1 MPEKTPLF
9 EIHRQ
14 MGAKLVDY
22 SGWTMPIQYTSSLK
36 EHTAVREA
44 AGLFD
49 ASHMG
54 EFELRGKRAI
64 EAVNHLVCN
73 DVSQCVDGQA
83 MYAGLLNEAGGFVD
97 DVIVYRHSEQRVVLC
112 VNAGNIA
119 KDWAWV
125 LEHTAGFGLEAEN
138 QSAQTGML
146 ALQGP
151 KAVEILSVTSKLS
164 SGQTAGQL
172 KRYHFAQGELAG
184 IPCTLS
190 RTGYTGED
198 GFELYCAAPKTEA
211 LWWALLEAGKP
222 WGLIPCGLGA
232 RDSLRLEM
240 KYPLHGQDID
250 EAHTPFEAKL
260 NWIVKMKK
268 ETFIGKAALEKQR
281 ERGLE
286 KLWVGFVMLEPGIP
300 RTGYAVFHGGKQVG
314 AVTSGNFG
322 PTVKRA
328 IGMAYIDTVCA
339 EDGTVLDVEI
349 RERKAK
355 AQIIKTPFLQKGA

>member
-9 EIHRQ
+9 ETHQ
-14 MGAKLVDY
+14 KMGAKLVDY
-22 SGWTMPIQYTSSLK
+22 SGWMMPVQYVSALK
-36 EHTAVREA
+36 EHAAVREA
-44 AGLFD
+44 VGLFD

-54 EFELRGKRAI
+54 EFELRGAKAL
-64 EAVNHLVCN
+64 ETVNRLVCN
-73 DVSQCVDGQA
+73 DVSLCADGQA

-97 DVIVYRHSEQRVVLC
+97 DVIVYRHSAEHMVLC

-125 LEHTAGFGLEAEN
+125 CQHIAGSGVTAEN

-151 KAVEILSVTSKLS
+151 KAVDVLSTVGKLF
-164 SGQTAGQL
+164 SGQAVAQL
-172 KRYHFAQGELAG
+172 KRYHFAEGEAAG
-184 IPCTLS
+184 IACTLS

-198 GFELYCAAPKTEA
+198 GFELYCSASKTEA

-222 WGLIPCGLGA
+222 WGIMPCGLGA

-250 EAHTPFEAKL
+250 DNHTPFEAKL

-268 ETFIGKAALEKQR
+268 EAFLGKGALEKQKEKGV
-281 ERGLE
+281 ER
-286 KLWVGFVMLEPGIP
+286 LWVGFVMVDPGIP
-300 RTGYAVFHGGKQVG
+300 RTGYAVFHNGKQVG
-314 AVTSGNFG
+314 TVTSGNFG
-322 PTVKRA
+322 PSVQRA
-328 IGMAYIDTVCA
+328 IGMAYIDSVCA
-339 EDGTVLDVEI
+339 QDGTVLEVEI

-355 AQIIKTPFLQKGA
+355 AQTVKTPFWQKGA